1 LAISAAVSWSDL
13 ALVVH
18 TIRQQD
24 NHFRLG
30 LAILD
35 TADSIRQP
43 QTDRR
48 PILDYTRLDIL
59 EEVQQDR
66 MVGCQRALRET
77 LRRKHDQTDI
87 IVRTAVD
94 ESGRHIFGCFQTVR
108 FQVLRHHTGRD
119 IHCQHDV
126 DTFRRRVLPT
136 VGRLRTRQY
145 HDEDSY
151 RRHTQNERDM
161 PEPDFP
167 GAYSRSI
174 ETFRRRHLQTRL
186 ILAQFVDVPSDHRDQ
201 QQ

>member
-1 LAISAAVSWSDL
+1 
-13 ALVVH
+13 
-18 TIRQQD
+18 
-24 NHFRLG
+24 
-30 LAILD
+30 
-35 TADSIRQP
+35 
-43 QTDRR
+43 
-48 PILDYTRLDIL
+48 
-59 EEVQQDR
+59 

-136 VGRLRTRQY
+136 VGRLRPRQY
-145 HDEDSY
+145 HDQDSH

-167 GAYSRSI
+167 GACSRSI
-174 ETFRRRHLQTRL
+174 ETFCRRYLQTRL
-186 ILAQFVDVPSDHRDQ
+186 ILAQFVDVPSDHWDQ